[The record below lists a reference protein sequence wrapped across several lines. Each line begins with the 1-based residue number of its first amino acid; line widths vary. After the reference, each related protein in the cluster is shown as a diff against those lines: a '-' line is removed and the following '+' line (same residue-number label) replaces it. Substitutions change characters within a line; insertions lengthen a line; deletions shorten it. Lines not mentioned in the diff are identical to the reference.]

1 MEAPPSVNNQS
12 KRFTLINGNKIFK
25 AKIYLSSNIKIEA
38 YEVGQYKEIF
48 CSKILSLEYLV
59 KLSKGFRVCEDIKE
73 AYDILIQI
81 FENEMVSI
89 DNITENDITLIFK
102 VYLPAGKIQE
112 ANLTMKKKE
121 IENNIIIEELV
132 EHIDANNK
140 NLKKL
145 EKENSSLK
153 NRIEILSRKSMKV
166 NTKNKKNFLLINI
179 EVRSYHTQTYKF
191 NPSDTI
197 QYMIET
203 VKKDFNISKYI
214 ELRYNNLLI
223 DNYSLTF
230 EDYKIPD
237 DATIDFNHYKYEGQ
251 YFIKT
256 ISGKTITVDLVE
268 KDTME
273 NVKAKIRNKEGIL
286 SNLQTLMFEGK
297 ILEDNRTMEDYRIRN
312 GSTLHLILKLR

>member
-25 AKIYLSSNIKIEA
+25 AKIYLSSNIKIEE

-237 DATIDFNHYKYEGQ
+237 GSIIDFIHYKIGGQ
-251 YFIKT
+251 YFVKMYGRTLTLDLEENDTIENIKAL
-256 ISGKTITVDLVE
+256 IHD
-268 KDTME
+268 
-273 NVKAKIRNKEGIL
+273 KEGIPPDQQRL
-286 SNLQTLMFEGK
+286 ICNGK
-297 ILEDNRTMEDYRIRN
+297 QLEDNRTIKDYDMWN
-312 GSTLHLILKLR
+312 ESTIHLILRLR

>member
-1 MEAPPSVNNQS
+1 
-12 KRFTLINGNKIFK
+12 
-25 AKIYLSSNIKIEA
+25 
-38 YEVGQYKEIF
+38 
-48 CSKILSLEYLV
+48 
-59 KLSKGFRVCEDIKE
+59 
-73 AYDILIQI
+73 
-81 FENEMVSI
+81 MVSI

-102 VYLPAGKIQE
+102 VYLSAGKIQE

-132 EHIDANNK
+132 EHIDTNNK

-153 NRIEILSRKSMKV
+153 NKIEILSRKSMKV

-273 NVKAKIRNKEGIL
+273 NVKAKIRNKEGIP
-286 SNLQTLMFEGK
+286 SNLQTLMFERK